1 MKFKGTIGQVPVF
14 ALIDSESTHSF
25 MNLAVL
31 QAQAYHIVST
41 NPMVV
46 IGANEN
52 KMVKDSKCEA
62 LLFSIQN
69 YEFKHDL
76 RVLLIKGYDVILGLD
91 WLSKLGPMRIDSQ
104 QNELIS
110 KKVRKWLSYKLL
122 LIILNC
128 S

>member
-25 MNLAVL
+25 VNLAVL
-31 QAQAYHIVST
+31 QAQAHHIVST

-104 QNELIS
+104 Q
-110 KKVRKWLSYKLL
+110 K
-122 LIILNC
+122 
-128 S
+128 